1 MSFTPDTD
9 PATYKNGPPDGT
21 ATVMPRGLWPILFTH
36 EEDDLLKSLLFG
48 RQKELEEGRTY
59 LTKERKPDRALS
71 YFQRAI
77 EAGFRPLIVTRQHP
91 NHVLRA
97 HAGKEIRVVWLST
110 TLGKDYVDP
119 HNLNSLTNL
128 VQNFVSD
135 GPRAVILLDGLEY
148 LMINNDFARILHFLE
163 YVNEQVAMKR
173 AVLILSVDDRAFEPK
188 ELALIERNTV
198 ALE

>member
-1 MSFTPDTD
+1 M
-9 PATYKNGPPDGT
+9 ARWNR
-21 ATVMPRGLWPILFTH
+21 MPRALWLLLMAH

-48 RQKELEEGRTY
+48 KQKELEEGRTY
-59 LTKERKPDRALS
+59 LTKEKKPDRALA
-71 YFQRAI
+71 YFRKAI
-77 EAGFRPLIVTRQHP
+77 ESGFRPLYVTRQHP

-128 VQNFVSD
+128 VTNFVTDS
-135 GPRAVILLDGLEY
+135 PRAVILLDGLEY
-148 LMINNDFARILHFLE
+148 LMINNDFPRILHFLE

-173 AVLILSVDDRAFEPK
+173 AVLLLSVDDRAFESK

-198 ALE
+198 TLE

>member
-1 MSFTPDTD
+1 MQR
-9 PATYKNGPPDGT
+9 A
-21 ATVMPRGLWPILFTH
+21 LWLLLMAR

-48 RQKELEEGRTY
+48 KQKELEEGRTY
-59 LTKERKPDRALS
+59 LTKEKKPDRALS
-71 YFQRAI
+71 YFRKAI
-77 EAGFRPLIVTRQHP
+77 ESGFRPLYVTRQHP

-110 TLGKDYVDP
+110 TLGRDYIDP
-119 HNLNSLTNL
+119 HNLNSLSNL
-128 VQNFVSD
+128 ISNFVAD
-135 GPRAVILLDGLEY
+135 GSRAIILLDGLEY
-148 LMINNDFARILHFLE
+148 LMINNDFPRILNFLE

-173 AVLILSVDDRAFEPK
+173 AVLLLSVDDRAFEPK

>member
-1 MSFTPDTD
+1 MAS
-9 PATYKNGPPDGT
+9 AN
-21 ATVMPRGLWPILFTH
+21 AMRGELWLLLLAH

-48 RQKELEEGRTY
+48 KQKELEEGRTY
-59 LTKERKPDRALS
+59 LTKEKKPDRAVA
-71 YFQRAI
+71 YFRRAI
-77 EAGFRPLIVTRQHP
+77 ESGFRPLYVTRQHP
-91 NHVLRA
+91 NHIARA

-110 TLGKDYVDP
+110 TLGRDYVDP

-128 VQNFVSD
+128 VSNFVAD

-148 LMINNDFARILHFLE
+148 LMINNDFPRILHFLE

-173 AVLILSVDDRAFEPK
+173 AILILSVDDRAFEPK

-198 ALE
+198 SLE

>member
-1 MSFTPDTD
+1 MRRLGWSFLM
-9 PATYKNGPPDGT
+9 A
-21 ATVMPRGLWPILFTH
+21 H

-48 RQKELEEGRTY
+48 KQKDLEEGRTY
-59 LTKERKPDRALS
+59 LTKEKKPERALV
-71 YFQRAI
+71 YFRRAI
-77 EAGFRPLIVTRQHP
+77 ESGFRPLYVTRQHP

-128 VQNFVSD
+128 VTNFVSD

-148 LMINNDFARILHFLE
+148 LMINNDFPRIVHFLE

-173 AVLILSVDDRAFEPK
+173 AILILSVDDRAFEPK

-198 ALE
+198 TIE

>member
-1 MSFTPDTD
+1 MARADDMSR
-9 PATYKNGPPDGT
+9 A
-21 ATVMPRGLWPILFTH
+21 LWLLLMARD
-36 EEDDLLKSLLFG
+36 EDDLLKALLFG
-48 RQKELEEGRTY
+48 KQKDLEEGRTY
-59 LTKERKPDRALS
+59 LTKERKPERALA
-71 YFQRAI
+71 YFRKAV
-77 EAGFRPLIVTRQHP
+77 ESGFRPLYVTRQHP
-91 NHVLRA
+91 NHVLKA
-97 HAGKEIRVVWLST
+97 HAGREIRVVWLST

-128 VQNFVSD
+128 VSNFVSD

-148 LMINNDFARILHFLE
+148 LMINNDFPRILHFLE

-173 AVLILSVDDRAFEPK
+173 AILILSVDDRAFEPK

>member
-1 MSFTPDTD
+1 MERG
-9 PATYKNGPPDGT
+9 YR
-21 ATVMPRGLWPILFTH
+21 MPRALWLLLMAH
-36 EEDDLLKSLLFG
+36 GEDVLLMSLLFG
-48 RQKELEEGRTY
+48 KQKELEEGRAY
-59 LTKERKPDRALS
+59 LTKEKKPERALA
-71 YFQRAI
+71 YFRKAV
-77 EAGFRPLIVTRQHP
+77 ESGFRPLYVTRQHP

-110 TLGKDYVDP
+110 TLGRDYVDP

-128 VQNFVSD
+128 VTNFVAD
-135 GPRAVILLDGLEY
+135 APRAVILLDGLEY
-148 LMINNDFARILHFLE
+148 LMINNDFPRILHFLE

-198 ALE
+198 TLE

>member
-1 MSFTPDTD
+1 MR
-9 PATYKNGPPDGT
+9 
-21 ATVMPRGLWPILFTH
+21 RGLWLLLMAH

-48 RQKELEEGRTY
+48 KQKELEEGRTY
-59 LTKERKPDRALS
+59 LAKEKKPDRALV
-71 YFQRAI
+71 YFRREI
-77 EAGFRPLIVTRQHP
+77 EAGFRPLYVTRQHP
-91 NHVLRA
+91 NHIARA

-110 TLGKDYVDP
+110 TLGRDYVDP

-128 VQNFVSD
+128 ISNFVSD

-148 LMINNDFARILHFLE
+148 LMINNDFARILHLVE

-173 AVLILSVDDRAFEPK
+173 AILILSVDDRAFEPK

-198 ALE
+198 TLE

>member
-1 MSFTPDTD
+1 MRS
-9 PATYKNGPPDGT
+9 AN
-21 ATVMPRGLWPILFTH
+21 AMRGELWLLLLSH

-48 RQKELEEGRTY
+48 KQKELEEGRTY
-59 LTKERKPDRALS
+59 LMKEKKPDRALV

-77 EAGFRPLIVTRQHP
+77 EAGCRPLYVTRQHP
-91 NHVLRA
+91 NHIARA

-110 TLGKDYVDP
+110 TLGRDYVDP

-128 VQNFVSD
+128 ISNFVSD
-135 GPRAVILLDGLEY
+135 GARAVILLDGLEY
-148 LMINNDFARILHFLE
+148 LMINNDFPRILHFLE

-173 AVLILSVDDRAFEPK
+173 AILILSVDDRAFESK

-198 ALE
+198 SLE